1 MANTT
6 GDDYF
11 YVEGRVTNLIETL
24 IEEVAATPAL
34 WNRYDNNYNR
44 AAMDAEWARIAG
56 LLGKE
61 KDFIKQKWRNLRD
74 QFIRESK
81 KVKVPYDNPTKPYI
95 EYYRGKW
102 LYFEKMLFL
111 RKSLP
116 TNVVTVV
123 DCEFPEEMEVQGNT
137 IIKEEVEEYD
147 ENTLLSNSMY
157 SVDHNSFDGAT
168 PVHSLSIGT
177 DNNLIIK
184 PKDEIIEKVNEGEKQ
199 LDASKTDSRKRKCSD
214 STESVVSEKNKR
226 LSVNGNSSD
235 DQTEIDDDLHFVKS
249 LVPFL
254 RKLSPIRKLLG
265 VSPGILHTG
274 HNTRLRAN
282 TENFSIN
289 RKKPSNTLPNPGLR
303 SIKRYFVFW
312 GDNHAMTSPALG
324 EARGSVRPL
333 LTKNQP
339 VPTPAF

>member
-1 MANTT
+1 MTANTT

-157 SVDHNSFDGAT
+157 SVDHNSYDGVT
-168 PVHSLSIGT
+168 PAHSLSIGT

-184 PKDEIIEKVNEGEKQ
+184 PKDEIIEKVNDGEKQ
-199 LDASKTDSRKRKCSD
+199 LEASKTDSRKRKCSD

-235 DQTEIDDDLHFVKS
+235 DQNEIDDDLHFVKS

-254 RKLSPIRKLLG
+254 RKLSPIRKLL
-265 VSPGILHTG
+265 VRNEIQSLLIRESLCDKCKQNTSHTC
-274 HNTRLRAN
+274 
-282 TENFSIN
+282 
-289 RKKPSNTLPNPGLR
+289 
-303 SIKRYFVFW
+303 
-312 GDNHAMTSPALG
+312 
-324 EARGSVRPL
+324 
-333 LTKNQP
+333 
-339 VPTPAF
+339 